1 MPISEL
7 KLAKEL
13 IRRPSITPKDAG
25 AINILAKKLRSLGFK
40 CQLINFK
47 NIKNLYAK
55 LGKSSPNFCY
65 AGHTDVVP
73 PGNISDWSVNP
84 FKPTVKNNKLI
95 GRGANDMKASIACFV
110 AAVSR
115 FKAKNKKFNGSIS
128 LLITGDEEGV
138 AINGTKRVVEY
149 LKRKRE
155 KINFCLV
162 GEPTNPNKLGEMI
175 KIGRRG
181 SITGRLTIT
190 GTQGHVAYPHRAN
203 NPSNTIVNIL
213 KRIKETKLDNG
224 TKKVVKYLKRKKEKI
239 NFCLVGEPTNPNKLG
254 EMIKIG
260 RRGSITGRLTVIGTQ
275 GHVAYPH
282 IANNPSNTL
291 VKILKKIK
299 EVKLDKGTKNF
310 QPSNLEITKINIDN
324 HTDNVIPGSA
334 NAVFNIRYND
344 KHSSSSLKRKLNKIF
359 RSITRKAKCKFNIKY
374 EVSGEA
380 FLTKPNKTTYMIQNT
395 IKKITGIKP
404 KLSTAGGTSDARFI
418 RKIAPCLEFGLVG
431 KTMHK
436 IDESVPLPDL
446 KKLTN
451 IYLNILE
458 NYFK

>member
-13 IRRPSITPKDAG
+13 IRRPSVTPVDAG
-25 AINILAKKLRSLGFK
+25 AINILAKNLRSLGFK

-47 NIKNLYAK
+47 NVKNLYAK
-55 LGKSSPNFCY
+55 LGKLSPNFCY

-73 PGNISDWSVNP
+73 PGNINDWSINP
-84 FKPTVKNNKLI
+84 FKPAIKNNKLI

-110 AAVSR
+110 AAVSK
-115 FKAKNKKFNGSIS
+115 FKVKNKKFKGSIS
-128 LLITGDEEGV
+128 LLITGDEEGI
-138 AINGTKRVVEY
+138 AINGTKRVVEH

-181 SITGRLTIT
+181 SITGRLTII

-203 NPSNTIVNIL
+203 NPSNT
-213 KRIKETKLDNG
+213 
-224 TKKVVKYLKRKKEKI
+224 
-239 NFCLVGEPTNPNKLG
+239 
-254 EMIKIG
+254 M
-260 RRGSITGRLTVIGTQ
+260 VI
-275 GHVAYPH
+275 
-282 IANNPSNTL
+282 
-291 VKILKKIK
+291 ILKKIK
-299 EVKLDKGTKNF
+299 EIKLDKGTKNF
-310 QPSNLEITKINIDN
+310 QPSNLEITKIKIDN
-324 HTDNVIPGSA
+324 HADNVIPGSA
-334 NAVFNIRYND
+334 EAVFNIRFNN
-344 KHSSSSLKRKLNKIF
+344 KHSSGSLKRKLNSIF
-359 RSITRKAKCKFNIKY
+359 KSITKKTKCRFDVKY
-374 EVSGEA
+374 ETSGEA
-380 FLTKPNKTTYMIQNT
+380 FLTKPNKTTCMIQNT
-395 IKKITGIKP
+395 IKKITKIKP

-436 IDESVPLPDL
+436 IDESVPLSDL

-451 IYLNILE
+451 IYLNILQ